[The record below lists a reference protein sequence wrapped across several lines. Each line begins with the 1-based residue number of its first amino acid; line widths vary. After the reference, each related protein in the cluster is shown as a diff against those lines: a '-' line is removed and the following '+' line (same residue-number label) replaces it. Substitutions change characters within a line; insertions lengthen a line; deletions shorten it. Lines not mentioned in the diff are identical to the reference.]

1 MLTLLSSSRPAF
13 PPCEHHINAT
23 HYKPC
28 GPSKPTPK
36 CKKTLIKGKKYHG
49 KSVYSVMPQ
58 SIEKEIMTHGPVEAA
73 FTVYQDFLVPL
84 PVLYENLMQSP
95 RAPR

>member
-1 MLTLLSSSRPAF
+1 MRSLVQ
-13 PPCEHHINAT
+13 HHINAT

-36 CKKTLIKGKKYHG
+36 CNKAAIKGQKYHG
-49 KSVYSVMPQ
+49 KTVYSVMPS

-73 FTVYQDFLVPL
+73 FTVYQGMFGHNDMLSQRVA
-84 PVLYENLMQSP
+84 VQ
-95 RAPR
+95 RIK